1 MRSKAMR
8 QSKKKYFIFLSIA
21 YFIFVLSISTSVNAS
36 EQLLT
41 EVEHLENG
49 DYIEIL
55 LEYDS
60 TPAITLSS
68 SSKTISGSKTVRYK
82 SGNTT
87 LWTLKVKGSF
97 SYNGSSSK
105 CTSSSVSTTSPGK
118 TWYISKSSASK
129 SKNSA
134 TAKTTAQRKVSG
146 IVLQTV
152 TRSVT
157 LTCSKSGK
165 LS

>member
-1 MRSKAMR
+1 MR

-21 YFIFVLSISTSVNAS
+21 YFIFVLSISTSVYAS

-41 EVEHLENG
+41 EVEHLENS

-129 SKNSA
+129 S
-134 TAKTTAQRKVSG
+134 
-146 IVLQTV
+146 
-152 TRSVT
+152 
-157 LTCSKSGK
+157 
-165 LS
+165 

>member
-1 MRSKAMR
+1 MR
-8 QSKKKYFIFLSIA
+8 QFKKKHFIFLSIA
-21 YFIFVLSISTSVNAS
+21 YFIFVLSISISVNAS
-36 EQLLT
+36 ERLIT
-41 EVEHLENG
+41 EIEHLGNG
-49 DYIEIL
+49 DYVEII
-55 LEYDS
+55 LEYNS
-60 TPAITLSS
+60 KPAITLFS

-87 LWTLKVKGSF
+87 LWTLKVNGTF

-118 TWYISKSSASK
+118 TWYISKSSASRN
-129 SKNSA
+129 KNSA
-134 TAKTTAQRKVSG
+134 AAKATAQRKVSG